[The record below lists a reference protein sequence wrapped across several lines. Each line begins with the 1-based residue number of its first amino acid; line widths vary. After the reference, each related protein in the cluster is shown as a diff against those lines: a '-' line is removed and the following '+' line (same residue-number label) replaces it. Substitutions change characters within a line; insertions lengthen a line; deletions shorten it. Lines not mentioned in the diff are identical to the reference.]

1 MKKTHASTQPLMKPT
16 VSTTNKMLYA
26 LIVFSVIAIGFGIY
40 QSQQKAATAQAAA
53 PAAQVQTVQQPGA
66 LVSSR
71 ANYDFGTISMGAGK
85 VSTTYR
91 IKNEGAAPL
100 ALDKIYTS
108 CMCTEAT
115 LITASG
121 RKQGPFG
128 MPGHGP
134 LKAVSGQLAAG
145 ETALLEVVFDPAAHG
160 PSGVGRIERVIT
172 VEAKGAAP
180 LELGMVAMVRP

>member
-1 MKKTHASTQPLMKPT
+1 MKP
-16 VSTTNKMLYA
+16 SLFNANKMLYG
-26 LIVFSVIAIGFGIY
+26 LIAISVIAIGFGVY
-40 QSQQKAATAQAAA
+40 RSQQKAATPQAVPQVQAA
-53 PAAQVQTVQQPGA
+53 VQPGA
-66 LVSSR
+66 LVSAR
-71 ANYDFGTISMGAGK
+71 PNFDFGTISMAAGN

-100 ALDKIYTS
+100 TLDRIYTS
-108 CMCTEAT
+108 CMCTNAT

-134 LKAVSGQLAAG
+134 LKSVSAQLAPG
-145 ETALLEVVFDPAAHG
+145 EVALLEVVFDPAAHG
-160 PSGVGRIERVIT
+160 PSGVGRIERIVT
-172 VEAKGAAP
+172 VNAKGTTP

>member
-1 MKKTHASTQPLMKPT
+1 MKP
-16 VSTTNKMLYA
+16 SSANKMLYG
-26 LIVFSVIAIGFGIY
+26 LIAISVVAIGFGIY
-40 QSQQKAATAQAAA
+40 QSQQKAVSAQAAPA
-53 PAAQVQTVQQPGA
+53 PQVQVAQQPGA

-71 ANYDFGTISMGAGK
+71 PNYDFGTISMTAGK

-91 IKNEGAAPL
+91 IKNQGAAPL

-115 LITASG
+115 LVTASG

-134 LKAVSGQLAAG
+134 LKAVSGQLAPG

-160 PSGVGRIERVIT
+160 PSGVGRIERVVT
-172 VEAKGAAP
+172 VETKGAAP

>member
-1 MKKTHASTQPLMKPT
+1 MKP
-16 VSTTNKMLYA
+16 SILGANKMLYG
-26 LIVFSVIAIGFGIY
+26 LIAVSIVAIGFGIY
-40 QSQQKAATAQAAA
+40 RSQQAAEATPNAMPQVQSAAT
-53 PAAQVQTVQQPGA
+53 QPGA
-66 LVSSR
+66 LVSPR
-71 ANYDFGTISMGAGK
+71 PNYDFGTISMKAGN

-100 ALDKIYTS
+100 TVNKIFTS
-108 CMCTEAT
+108 CMCTNAT

-134 LKAVSGQLAAG
+134 LKAVSQQLAPG

-160 PSGVGRIERVIT
+160 PSGVGRIERVVT
-172 VEAKGAAP
+172 VESKGTTP

>member
-1 MKKTHASTQPLMKPT
+1 MKKRNAGRKRTEQAMKPASL
-16 VSTTNKMLYA
+16 VANKTLYWLVA
-26 LIVFSVIAIGFGIY
+26 VTVIAIGFGIY
-40 QSQQKAATAQAAA
+40 RSQERAATPQVTRQEQPAQSG
-53 PAAQVQTVQQPGA
+53 T
-66 LVSSR
+66 LVSARPSH
-71 ANYDFGTISMGAGK
+71 DFGTISMAAGN

-100 ALDKIYTS
+100 TIDRIFTS
-108 CMCTEAT
+108 CMCTTAT

-134 LKAVSGQLAAG
+134 LKAVNAQLAPG
-145 ETALLEVVFDPAAHG
+145 EVALLELVFDPAAHG
-160 PSGVGRIERVIT
+160 PSGVGRIERIVT
-172 VEAKGAAP
+172 VNSKGAPP